1 MRPDHRRLEA
11 AARRIVSGDA
21 AASWYGWLTR
31 HPSETLRPGLG
42 TLPGPPPTSLVAA
55 WFLLERRTGLL
66 DDEDT
71 RWRLEEA
78 VERSKAREYTQGRPF
93 SRRTV
98 NACLRKGEPKPA
110 TRPARG
116 RM

>member
-1 MRPDHRRLEA
+1 
-11 AARRIVSGDA
+11 
-21 AASWYGWLTR
+21 
-31 HPSETLRPGLG
+31 
-42 TLPGPPPTSLVAA
+42 
-55 WFLLERRTGLL
+55 LERRTGLL

-71 RWRLEEA
+71 RWRLEEV